1 MKFKRTVLAVS
12 ISAAITTLT
21 ACGGGGGGGGPSYVR
36 ASNPVPFYTP
46 TKVGTIT
53 PLVTTS
59 QTSDSS
65 ALFSENL
72 SGNGQELIIA
82 GRASP
87 NGSTFSSY
95 NLSVFGWTN
104 GTLVNKTN
112 QWFSGTDNQIMGTE
126 PSIKF
131 ADFNN
136 DGRLDMYVAPNSDTT
151 VYGPGI
157 IFLNNGTSFTR
168 TNISLGNIAGHDSA
182 VYDINRDGI
191 NDIVQLSYNGNI
203 SFIFGSLTNNFTTYT
218 NTSSIRGGAGVAAGD
233 FLANGTSSLII
244 TDSYDSAS
252 GQYLN
257 KLVTWNITGGNLV
270 LTDYSNLPTPR
281 FLLPKWSS
289 YNFAGNHEVRALAFD
304 FDNSGKTS
312 AIIFSR
318 PWITNGQWPN
328 YSEVQFLK
336 NQGNGVFIDVTDAV
350 LIGYNNNTTVSYNPK
365 LMDVNSDGL
374 IDIVLSSPSWS
385 DNSGSQVLIHT
396 NDHRYVASYATVL
409 KAFQD
414 QALDI
419 EKAINNNAGPGG
431 NGIVFIQGPDGSMY
445 LATAVSYND
454 RGTLKKS
461 IYLSK
466 LGATT
471 ATAQATATSIKQTWP
486 WMSDAQ
492 VNAVLAQSSTTWF
505 GLNVLDP
512 AKALQPIGSL
522 TIPGSLNGVN
532 LSGSISGFNL
542 RGAASSIKALDSVGR
557 DFNINY
563 GSTSINMPSMF
574 SRFAD
579 RIKDDTRS
587 AQLFSDEVYHYNGM
601 KFGGTEDNKSFVLG
615 YTGIPLSKNS
625 QLNFQY
631 TRLPFSPFVTIN
643 GAWGLVRS
651 SDTIETTISY
661 YKNGWTSKL
670 GLMYSSTEIYSG
682 LVTRVNPITSVWAE
696 GGYEWECLRVYGG
709 MLPKPIAGSAN
720 LTLPTGVD
728 NQGRI
733 TYTNSQADVSSPT
746 VAYARISYTERI
758 NKHVMFRLNGMATT
772 QHQQTVMGEF
782 KFNF

>member
-12 ISAAITTLT
+12 IAAAVATLS
-21 ACGGGGGGGGPSYVR
+21 ACGGGGGGGGGYVR
-36 ASNPVPFYTP
+36 PTSNPVPYYTP
-46 TKVGTIT
+46 TRVASVT
-53 PLVTTS
+53 PINSTTVE
-59 QTSDSS
+59 TDSS
-65 ALFSENL
+65 SMFSQSF
-72 SGNGQELIIA
+72 SGTGQEVVVA
-82 GRASP
+82 GRS
-87 NGSTFSSY
+87 GSANSGTYPTY
-95 NLSVFGWTN
+95 NLSIFGWSN
-104 GTLVNKTN
+104 GTLVDKTS
-112 QWFSGTDNQIMGTE
+112 QWFPGGINVITGSE
-126 PSIKF
+126 PSVKF
-131 ADFNN
+131 ADFNG
-136 DGRLDMYVAPNSDTT
+136 DGKVDMYVAPNTDTNT
-151 VYGPGI
+151 YGPGVVY
-157 IFLNNGTSFTR
+157 LNNGTSFSR
-168 TNISLGNIAGHDSA
+168 VNLDFGNLNGHDSA
-182 VYDINRDGI
+182 VYDLNRDGYA
-191 NDIVQLSYNGNI
+191 DIVTMGMRFS
-203 SFIFGSLTNNFTTYT
+203 FGSAAGTFTNYVV
-218 NTSSIRGGAGVAAGD
+218 GGAYPGGGASVAVADFMGD
-233 FLANGTSSLII
+233 NTASLII
-244 TDSYDSAS
+244 TDMAS
-252 GQYLN
+252 NGPTNNRLYSWAFANGQ
-257 KLVTWNITGGNLV
+257 VE
-270 LTDYSNLPTPR
+270 LTQISVLPTPR
-281 FLLPKWSS
+281 FLLPKWAS
-289 YNFAGNHEVRALAFD
+289 YNFSGSHDIRTLAFD
-304 FDNSGKTS
+304 FDQSGRTS
-312 AIIFSR
+312 AVIFSR
-318 PWITNGQWPN
+318 PWITNGQWPA

-336 NQGNGVFIDVTDAV
+336 NQGGGVFVDVTDTT
-350 LIGYNNNTTVSYNPK
+350 LIGYDNTSPAPYNPK
-365 LMDVNSDGL
+365 LMDVNGDGL
-374 IDIVLSSPSWS
+374 IDIVMSGAAW
-385 DNSGSQVLIHT
+385 DNGKGPQVLIHT
-396 NDHRYVASYATVL
+396 KEQKYVASYSTVL
-409 KAFQD
+409 QAFQN
-414 QALDI
+414 QALDL
-419 EKAINNNAGPGG
+419 ERAINASAESGA
-431 NGIVFIQGPDGSMY
+431 NGIVFVQGPDGSMY
-445 LATAVSYND
+445 LATAVSYVSGGLQ
-454 RGTLKKS
+454 RKA

-466 LGATT
+466 LGSAVTS
-471 ATAQATATSIKQTWP
+471 AQATATSIKQTWP

-522 TIPGSLNGVN
+522 TIPGSLNGAN

-587 AQLFSDEVYHYNGM
+587 AQLFGNEVYHYNGM

-696 GGYEWECLRVYGG
+696 SGYEWESLRVYGG

-720 LTLPTGVD
+720 LTLTTGID

-733 TYTNSQADVSSPT
+733 TYTNSQADISSPT

-758 NKHVMFRLNGMATT
+758 NKHVTFKLNGMATT